1 MEAQDRKGV
10 AAMRY
15 LAALTFAL
23 ALLPAQAFA
32 EAEMRGTV
40 VKVDQ
45 TEKQIVLQ
53 TDKGQETLVLVSS
66 SKGLSCAKEGSK
78 VAVKYSEKD
87 GTPKVVEVTP
97 QESGIVQILPH

>member
-1 MEAQDRKGV
+1 
-10 AAMRY
+10 MRY
-15 LAALTFAL
+15 FAILTFAL

-40 VKVDQ
+40 LKVDQ

-53 TDKGQETLVLVSS
+53 TDKGEETLMFVSS
-66 SKGLSCAKEGSK
+66 SKGLSHAKEGSK
-78 VAVKYSEKD
+78 VAVKFTEKD
-87 GTPKVVEVTP
+87 GTPKIVEVMP